1 MIDKTP
7 IPGLELNSTEAK
19 TQINNFWNYLDELA
33 AKNPEEYKKFIA
45 AQMKKGVSMAQ
56 EIRKEKEEKNNQN
69 IEKLNNIANQNIQ
82 IKKIFEVYPY
92 LSLRFKPLKILKNDF
107 ETDEIE
113 KNNIFFNDNK
123 GKEIIENPTI
133 KFGNEFQD
141 DAFSS
146 KVIQNRKIY
155 LNIIYSDDYYKPTD
169 EHGNF
174 LSNEKVSDENNWKY
188 IPTEFRYDGKNN
200 SMSGTRCDYYDVII
214 SSIVVFKM
222 KKNEQMYKSL
232 LGYITRKF
240 VIFTNDKFILFTGSV
255 KIVQEKLYKS
265 INSKPEIFKSK
276 LGENHISTKKINNNT
291 NNTNLNN
298 NNKLN
303 NNNNDN
309 LNNNNYLSNNN
320 SNLNSNT
327 IITNENEI
335 TRKENDQ
342 NEINENNIIIPSSSN
357 LKNEK
362 GKDIINEGKQEKKI
376 LIQEIESES
385 NNKQMIPLKKKIID
399 QTHMEVKFF
408 FDEFDY
414 LKGLNEIDLQISEH
428 GIIIHLDN
436 PHYIIDKNYEP
447 VEMKFDFKVNPDNC
461 KAKYNKKEKI
471 LTVIIERII

>member
-113 KNNIFFNDNK
+113 KNNIFFHDNK

-141 DAFSS
+141 DAFSN

-362 GKDIINEGKQEKKI
+362 GKDVINESKQEKKI

-385 NNKQMIPLKKKIID
+385 NNKQMIPLKKK
-399 QTHMEVKFF
+399 
-408 FDEFDY
+408 
-414 LKGLNEIDLQISEH
+414 
-428 GIIIHLDN
+428 
-436 PHYIIDKNYEP
+436 
-447 VEMKFDFKVNPDNC
+447 
-461 KAKYNKKEKI
+461 
-471 LTVIIERII
+471 

>member
-82 IKKIFEVYPY
+82 IKKIFEVHPY

-113 KNNIFFNDNK
+113 KNNIFFHDNK

-141 DAFSS
+141 DAFSN

-174 LSNEKVSDENNWKY
+174 LSNEKVLDENNWKY
-188 IPTEFRYDGKNN
+188 IPTEFRYNGKNN

-265 INSKPEIFKSK
+265 IKSKPENFKSK
-276 LGENHISTKKINNNT
+276 LGENHIATQKKNNDT

-298 NNKLN
+298 NNNNLN
-303 NNNNDN
+303 NNNNN
-309 LNNNNYLSNNN
+309 LS
-320 SNLNSNT
+320 ST

-362 GKDIINEGKQEKKI
+362 GKDVINESKQEKKI

-471 LTVIIERII
+471 LTVVIERII

>member
-113 KNNIFFNDNK
+113 KNNIFFHDNK

-141 DAFSS
+141 DAFSN

-174 LSNEKVSDENNWKY
+174 LSNEKVLDENNWKY
-188 IPTEFRYDGKNN
+188 IPTEFRYNGKNN

-265 INSKPEIFKSK
+265 IKSKPENFKSK
-276 LGENHISTKKINNNT
+276 LGENHIATQKKNNDI

-298 NNKLN
+298 NNNNLN
-303 NNNNDN
+303 NNNNN
-309 LNNNNYLSNNN
+309 LSN
-320 SNLNSNT
+320 NT

-362 GKDIINEGKQEKKI
+362 GKDVINESKQEKKI

-385 NNKQMIPLKKKIID
+385 NNKQMIPLKKKNNRSNTYGSKI
-399 QTHMEVKFF
+399 FF
-408 FDEFDY
+408 
-414 LKGLNEIDLQISEH
+414 
-428 GIIIHLDN
+428 
-436 PHYIIDKNYEP
+436 
-447 VEMKFDFKVNPDNC
+447 
-461 KAKYNKKEKI
+461 
-471 LTVIIERII
+471 